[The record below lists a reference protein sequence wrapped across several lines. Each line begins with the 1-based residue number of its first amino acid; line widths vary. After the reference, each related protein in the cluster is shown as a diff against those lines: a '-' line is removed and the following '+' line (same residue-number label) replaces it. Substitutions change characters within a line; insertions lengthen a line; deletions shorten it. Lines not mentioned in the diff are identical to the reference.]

1 MLFVLQ
7 YQRRHKSRRISY
19 IIIFLVITISFK
31 NQFRILDSSL
41 ICLFSNHQFCFN
53 YSFLQYVCQVI
64 VFMETQEDRRST
76 KRKVSINCL
85 RVLQRLSG
93 FLFFSIKETKEDKKT
108 RRISYN
114 IIFLVISIS
123 FKNQFRIPAS
133 IICLLFFVSI
143 IHFFVM
149 STNPLLKKK
158 PQKIGDLLT
167 SIHCFS
173 SSFCQSYYTFFKSN
187 PSYSYFQLGFH

>member
-7 YQRRHKSRRISY
+7 YQRRHRSRRISY

-31 NQFRILDSSL
+31 NQFRILDSSS
-41 ICLFSNHQFCFN
+41 ICLFFQSSILFQLFISSVCLPIHCF
-53 YSFLQYVCQVI
+53 LWKPKKI
-64 VFMETQEDRRST
+64 EDLP
-76 KRKVSINCL
+76 KEKFPLNCL
-85 RVLQRLSG
+85 LVLQRLSG
-93 FLFFSIKETKEDKKT
+93 FLFFSIKETKEEKKS
-108 RRISYN
+108 RRISCN

-133 IICLLFFVSI
+133 IICLLFFISI

-173 SSFCQSYYTFFKSN
+173 SSFCQSYYFFLQIQSIR
-187 PSYSYFQLGFH
+187 